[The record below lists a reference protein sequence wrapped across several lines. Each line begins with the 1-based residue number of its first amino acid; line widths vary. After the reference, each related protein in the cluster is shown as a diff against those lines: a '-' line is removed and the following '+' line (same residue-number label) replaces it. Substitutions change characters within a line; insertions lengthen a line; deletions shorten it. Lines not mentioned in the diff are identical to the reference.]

1 MILILI
7 NLSGLEV
14 SLKICAIPT
23 QNLFQLPGPSA
34 IWFLLLPSSLAAW
47 PSVATAVGPLE
58 AARLRAKEFELAR
71 CDNSSPP
78 MMGFNEET
86 ILSIIFSVRLRS
98 VWQVVNLPASYQMRT
113 NFYSSKLPLYQ
124 TLSKFARWNMVI
136 LKKWLL
142 TTNRSISY
150 WSPLQI
156 EKESPIEKQKHLYQ
170 WPLQRCMPG
179 FAWLVFMGILPP

>member
-58 AARLRAKEFELAR
+58 AAMLRAKEFELGQW
-71 CDNSSPP
+71 DNSSPP
-78 MMGFNEET
+78 MMGVQLGNYIIYNIFGEVKVSLTSCELASQLSNENQFLQFKT
-86 ILSIIFSVRLRS
+86 APLS
-98 VWQVVNLPASYQMRT
+98 
-113 NFYSSKLPLYQ
+113 NF
-124 TLSKFARWNMVI
+124 I
-136 LKKWLL
+136 
-142 TTNRSISY
+142 
-150 WSPLQI
+150 
-156 EKESPIEKQKHLYQ
+156 
-170 WPLQRCMPG
+170 
-179 FAWLVFMGILPP
+179 